1 MPEKLY
7 ILYNTV
13 QIIFFIQYL
22 SKIARISVE
31 KNRATNNFLQ
41 IYFVTLLDYANE
53 VSKEAK
59 ILTALLPLFSRLFRL
74 LSSKILQKNSL
85 DLYLVEIRR

>member
-1 MPEKLY
+1 MG
-7 ILYNTV
+7 
-13 QIIFFIQYL
+13 
-22 SKIARISVE
+22 R

-41 IYFVTLLDYANE
+41 IYFVTLSDYANE

-59 ILTALLPLFSRLFRL
+59 ILTVLLPLFSRLFRL
-74 LSSKILQKNSL
+74 LSSRILQNNSL